1 MSSHMVDPAPLAV
14 VAAGTN
20 EGKMRASSEDLQRRL
35 SAKGVDSRL
44 LVLEGADHKDTV
56 LALGDPGS
64 RLAATVLEMIGR
76 N

>member
-1 MSSHMVDPAPLAV
+1 MSSHMVDPAPCR
-14 VAAGTN
+14 G
-20 EGKMRASSEDLQRRL
+20 GRSRAR
-35 SAKGVDSRL
+35 GGDSCL